1 MILVVD
7 DEPWIVEEML
17 EAFEYLGEVA
27 IGAHDIDSAT
37 AIIESHGDIDMVFT
51 DIRMPGGSGWEL
63 VERFDNPSPDTPKFV
78 VITGHEDE
86 YSHAASNGQAK
97 GENVVSFL
105 TKPIAVHQLQEILLA
120 QKTSTTQGS
129 TGKET

>member
-27 IGAHDIDSAT
+27 IGAENIDSAT
-37 AIIESHGDIDMVFT
+37 ALLEGHDDIDIVFT
-51 DIRMPGGSGWEL
+51 DLRMPGGSGWDL
-63 VERFDNPSPDTPKFV
+63 IDRFADPSQNPPKFV

-86 YSHAASNGQAK
+86 YSNNAHSRSK
-97 GENVVSFL
+97 GGSNVVSFL
-105 TKPIAVHQLQEILLA
+105 TKPIGVPQLQEVLLA
-120 QKTSTTQGS
+120 QRASAAQDPA
-129 TGKET
+129 ER